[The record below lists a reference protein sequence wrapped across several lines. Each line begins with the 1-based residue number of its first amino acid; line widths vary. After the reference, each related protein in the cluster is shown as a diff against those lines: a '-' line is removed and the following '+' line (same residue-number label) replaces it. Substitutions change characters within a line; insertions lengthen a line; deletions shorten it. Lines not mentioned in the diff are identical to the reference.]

1 MRLLR
6 ILLHT
11 LGDVWMLTI
20 FQTQA
25 WIIMG
30 PIYFAATAS
39 LQFCLCSHRHW
50 LLLMQPHVYIMSSP
64 AHRLLAMWLRA
75 VLAATLIDHTVLST
89 VADTL
94 RCPLCKVDLAPLRS
108 NCVPRL
114 LASRALSLDDGQT
127 LLHLPSA
134 LFRHLLRL
142 P

>member
-1 MRLLR
+1 MDY
-6 ILLHT
+6 H
-11 LGDVWMLTI
+11 
-20 FQTQA
+20 
-25 WIIMG
+25 G
-30 PIYFAATAS
+30 PYLFCCHRVITVLP
-39 LQFCLCSHRHW
+39 LQ
-50 LLLMQPHVYIMSSP
+50 SP
-64 AHRLLAMWLRA
+64 ALALVDAASCVHHELTCPQLLAMWLRA